1 MAIRLTIL
9 SNVLLVSASGLS
21 NMRCYCMMPV
31 EMREI
36 RADLKGGA
44 TC

>member
-21 NMRCYCMMPV
+21 NIRCYCMTV
-31 EMREI
+31 ETREI